1 MVSHLPS
8 LTSGLRGLHAH
19 RDLLYSLARRDVE
32 TRYRGTTLGFF
43 WAVLQPLMMLAVYA
57 FVFGGIFQSRWG
69 AQGGMQDFVQML
81 YCGLIVH
88 GIFSDTLTR
97 SPSAVLANPSYVKK
111 VVFPLEQLPV
121 CQLASAIFNGV
132 VSLLLLCLLILV
144 QRHSLPATTLLVPL
158 VLAPL
163 LLLTV
168 GLAWLLAA
176 IGVFFRDVGQVINIA
191 MAVLLF
197 LSPVFYPASAAPPV
211 ARQLIFLNPLTYPM
225 EALRAVLV
233 VGVQPNWAHWAAYS
247 GVATLVALGGLWFF
261 QRTRPAFAD
270 VI

>member
-1 MVSHLPS
+1 VSHLPT
-8 LTSGLRGLHAH
+8 LASGLGGLRSH
-19 RDLLYSLARRDVE
+19 RALLYSLARRDVE
-32 TRYRGTTLGFF
+32 TRYRGTTLGFL

-57 FVFGGIFQSRWG
+57 FVFGGIFHSRWD
-69 AQGGMQDFVQML
+69 AQGNMQDFVQML

-97 SPSAVLANPSYVKK
+97 SPTAVLANPSYVKK

-132 VSLLLLCLLILV
+132 VSLLLLCLLILI
-144 QRHSLPATTLLVPL
+144 QRHFLPATVLLVPV

-163 LLLTV
+163 LFLTM

-176 IGVFFRDVGQVINIA
+176 IGVFFRDIGQVINIA

-197 LSPVFYPASAAPPV
+197 LSPVFYPATAAPLLV
-211 ARQLIFLNPLTYPM
+211 RQLIYLNPLTYPM
-225 EALRAVLV
+225 EALRSVLV
-233 VGVQPNWAHWAAYS
+233 LGVQPNWVQWLAYS
-247 GVATLVALGGLWFF
+247 VASVLVALAGLWFF
-261 QRTRPAFAD
+261 QRSRPAFAD